1 MDGIFCKMIPCYIGL
16 FFGVILKRKVSPP
29 LSCLIMVTYVF
40 VWSVTVFIFFAAN
53 VTFYIITTTHAPNEM
68 CRSELYYYISG
79 FKMEE
84 AEL

>member
-1 MDGIFCKMIPCYIGL
+1 
-16 FFGVILKRKVSPP
+16 
-29 LSCLIMVTYVF
+29 MVTYVF

-84 AEL
+84 AEYRQELFQWPPTSIPYISLTKFL